1 MTTTTHHWPQRTAHL
16 LNLLLMLV
24 LAGTGFYIHRPLVG
38 GLMGLA
44 RYAHIVAAFVL
55 LVNLAWRI
63 YYAFLGQYKD
73 AREFKP
79 QLQALPRQI
88 RYYLFLSNHEVKQG
102 LYNPLQRLAYLG
114 VIILLILQG
123 ILGFALGWPQGIM
136 GFLANGLGL
145 AEIRALHYLFTWFF
159 ITFVIIHLYLVL
171 TETPQAFLEMFWGER
186 RERNKTSAATRSSTT
201 TSK

>member
-1 MTTTTHHWPQRTAHL
+1 MTTTTHHWPQRTAHII
-16 LNLLLMLV
+16 NLLLMLV

-88 RYYLFLSNHEVKQG
+88 RYYLFLSNHEVKEG
-102 LYNPLQRLAYLG
+102 LYNPLQRLAYLA
-114 VIILLILQG
+114 VVLLIILQG
-123 ILGFALGWPQGIM
+123 VTGYALGWPEGTM
-136 GFLANGLGL
+136 AVLVNALGL
-145 AEIRALHYLFTWFF
+145 AEIRALHYLITWFLL
-159 ITFVIIHLYLVL
+159 TFLIVHLYLVL
-171 TETPQAFLEMFWGER
+171 TETPHALSEMFLGR
-186 RERNKTSAATRSSTT
+186 QQLLSTG
-201 TSK
+201 SPEKHVARDRA